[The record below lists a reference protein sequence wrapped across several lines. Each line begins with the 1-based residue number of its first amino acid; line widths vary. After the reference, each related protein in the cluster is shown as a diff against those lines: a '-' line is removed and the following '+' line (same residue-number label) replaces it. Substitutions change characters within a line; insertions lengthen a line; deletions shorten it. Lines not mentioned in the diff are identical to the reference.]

1 MPTVRAEGRST
12 RNAVT
17 SLSKRIQTTT
27 AQRASSGF
35 VIHFR
40 NSLNATK
47 ICLAKSREAQEAAV
61 HLQNMSREERRNYD
75 VLRGDFPDAF
85 DDNNGWEDDVLHGR
99 TPAQISH
106 AGEAL
111 PEDSERADTDLF
123 QGLRQSHGRLWG
135 RRKYPDLRTRKD
147 RTQLQVAAFARQI
160 ERMADAYM
168 DFEVAVAE
176 EDGIPSSCAVP
187 APEGVQE
194 IRDVLVMDMFPASHK
209 ELCLVA
215 GDVYV
220 ASACVRRGWISVSP
234 FIPTAVITIRV
245 LEVYR
250 VARLRCPRL
259 GIQAFVRTLCDI
271 HGVAPCQWLAA
282 QFSVAFDVYLAI
294 RTAVDKRVQV
304 ALGRDT
310 PHWRLKNA
318 CPCCLYKL
326 EGEPFL
332 KIPLMG
338 TFDGNN
344 SLSRF
349 WLREKVELD
358 KGVFTPGASK
368 ERVDDHVAPGDYYLM
383 REDADKWAKEGVEDL
398 MKSFASNAEDEE
410 EDGCSERWQN
420 MKEDVTS
427 RAYGM

>member
-1 MPTVRAEGRST
+1 MPAVRAEGQST

-27 AQRASSGF
+27 AQRASSGR
-35 VIHFR
+35 VIHVR

-61 HLQNMSREERRNYD
+61 RLQNMSREERRNYD
-75 VLRGDFPDAF
+75 VLRGDFPDVF
-85 DDNNGWEDDVLHGR
+85 DDNDGWEDDVLHSR
-99 TPAQISH
+99 APAQISH

-111 PEDSERADTDLF
+111 PEDSERADADLF

-135 RRKYPDLRTRKD
+135 HRKYPDLRTQKD
-147 RTQLQVAAFARQI
+147 RTQLQVDVFARQI

-194 IRDVLVMDMFPASHK
+194 IRDVLVVDMFSASHK

-220 ASACVRRGWISVSP
+220 ASACVRRGWIPVSP
-234 FIPTAVITIRV
+234 FIPTAVITIRA
-245 LEVYR
+245 LE
-250 VARLRCPRL
+250 
-259 GIQAFVRTLCDI
+259 
-271 HGVAPCQWLAA
+271 
-282 QFSVAFDVYLAI
+282 FSVAFDVYLAI
-294 RTAVDKRVQV
+294 RAAVDKRVQV

-310 PHWRLKNA
+310 PHWRLKNT

-326 EGEPFL
+326 KGEPFL

-368 ERVDDHVAPGDYYLM
+368 ERVDDRVAPGDYYLM

-410 EDGCSERWQN
+410 EDGCSEQWQN

-427 RAYGM
+427 RAYGMYNEMGFFPALCRHGFVLKVVDMVRSGEL